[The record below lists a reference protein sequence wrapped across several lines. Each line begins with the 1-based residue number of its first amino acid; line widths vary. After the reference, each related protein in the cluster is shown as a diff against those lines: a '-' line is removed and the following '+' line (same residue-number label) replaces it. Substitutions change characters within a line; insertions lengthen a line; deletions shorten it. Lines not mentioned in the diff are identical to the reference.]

1 MTADLHRCPVD
12 LSHRSDM
19 FAIRSGHR
27 FVFSGLVLVL
37 CLLPGRRSAAQVPLV
52 LSDTTTA
59 TSALPT
65 SPVSDTTGPGAAR
78 QGWVGRFR
86 QGLRTDYPNPRK
98 AIILS
103 LAFPGGGQL
112 YNKRW
117 WKVPF
122 VWGGFVALAYAADYN
137 TRNYRLLRDAYIA
150 ELAGEEH
157 PFSGSRLQANDLR
170 RLRDQFDK
178 NKQLSYIGM
187 VGLHLVQA
195 AEAFVDSHLKTFDVS
210 DDLSLGMRPTLL
222 GSGQGPENILPRMT
236 PGIGVILAFR

>member
-1 MTADLHRCPVD
+1 MNAALPTCRRYFLTGFIPALA
-12 LSHRSDM
+12 L
-19 FAIRSGHR
+19 
-27 FVFSGLVLVL
+27 LL
-37 CLLPGRRSAAQVPLV
+37 CGRSAAQAPQVQADTTAPQGQLV
-52 LSDTTTA
+52 GPDDPARDTVGSDTVR
-59 TSALPT
+59 S
-65 SPVSDTTGPGAAR
+65 
-78 QGWVGRFR
+78 GWVGRFR
-86 QGLRTDYPNPRK
+86 RELRAGYPDPRK
-98 AIILS
+98 AIYLS

-117 WKVPF
+117 WKVPI

-157 PFSGSRLQANDLR
+157 PFSGTRLQANDLR

-210 DDLSLGMRPTLL
+210 DDLSLRMQPAFLDTSPGRRE
-222 GSGQGPENILPRMT
+222 SIPRMT
-236 PGIGVILAFR
+236 PGIGVILAFH